1 MLNVGVDIH
10 KRTCQVCLKDERG
23 SIVEEFR
30 FRNNQE
36 GASRLATVIKKY
48 GDARVAL
55 ESTGNL
61 WVKLYD
67 RLDEEDNID
76 VILTNPKKTRVI
88 AEAKIKNDKLDA
100 RLLADLVRAGL
111 VARSY
116 VPPRDIRMQRA
127 LLRER
132 ISLVES
138 RTMIKNHIHALLDK
152 YEIHC
157 AYTDLFGKKGREWLR
172 SVDLPTID
180 QTILEVGLQRL
191 EELEAHIDAFTD
203 KIAQEAV
210 ENPQAKL
217 LMSFTGID
225 YYSAMLLASEIGD
238 VTRFASAKKLV
249 SYAGLAPG
257 TRQSADKTIHGH
269 IVREGNK
276 RIRWIL
282 VEAAQHASRHDP
294 RLRGFYLRI
303 LKRRGYQRAIVA
315 VARKMLVSMYHLLSK
330 NEVYHGVRGEEPS
343 QREFSLVRPPGFG
356 PGSLA
361 FFPVTGGRP
370 LDALLCPR
378 PGYPHVHRPI

>member
-1 MLNVGVDIH
+1 MINVGVDVH
-10 KRTCQVCLKDERG
+10 KRICQACLKDERG
-23 SIVEEFR
+23 SIIEELR
-30 FRNNQE
+30 FPNNQE
-36 GASRLATVIKKY
+36 GASRLATVIKKH

-100 RLLADLVRAGL
+100 RLLADLVRADL

-116 VPPRDIRMQRA
+116 VPPKDIRMQRA

-138 RTMIKNHIHALLDK
+138 RTMIKNRIHALLDK
-152 YEIHC
+152 YEIQPT
-157 AYTDLFGKKGREWLR
+157 YTDMFGKKGREWLR
-172 SVDLPTID
+172 SLNLPGID
-180 QTILEVGLQRL
+180 QTILEVNLQRL
-191 EELEAHIDAFTD
+191 EESEAHIDAFTH

-210 ENPQAKL
+210 EKPQVRL
-217 LMSFTGID
+217 LMGFTGID

-238 VTRFASAKKLV
+238 VKRFPSAKKLV

-257 TRQSADKTIHGH
+257 IRQSADRTVHGH
-269 IVREGNK
+269 IVKDGNK
-276 RIRWIL
+276 RIRRIL
-282 VEAAQHASRHDP
+282 VEAAQHASRHDQ
-294 RLRGFYLRI
+294 RLRPFYLRI

-315 VARKMLVSMYHLLSK
+315 VARKMLVAIYHVLSK
-330 NEVYHGVRGEEPS
+330 NEAYHGVRGELFERKLKRLEWETARSP
-343 QREFSLVRPPGFG
+343 Q
-356 PGSLA
+356 A
-361 FFPVTGGRP
+361 
-370 LDALLCPR
+370 
-378 PGYPHVHRPI
+378 H

>member
-1 MLNVGVDIH
+1 MLNVGVDVH
-10 KRTCQVCLKDERG
+10 KRICQACLKDERG

-30 FRNNQE
+30 FPNNQE
-36 GASRLATVIKKY
+36 GASRLATILRKHGEAK
-48 GDARVAL
+48 VAL

-67 RLDEEDNID
+67 RLDEEPGID
-76 VILTNPKKTRVI
+76 VILTNPRKTRVI

-100 RLLADLVRAGL
+100 RLLADLVRADL

-116 VPPRDIRMQRA
+116 VPPKEIRMQRA

-138 RTMIKNHIHALLDK
+138 RTIIKNQIHALLDK
-152 YEIHC
+152 YEIQPT
-157 AYTDLFGKKGREWLR
+157 YTDMFGKHGREWLR
-172 SVDLPTID
+172 SLNLPSID

-210 ENPQAKL
+210 EHPQAKL

-238 VTRFASAKKLV
+238 VTRFPSAKKLV
-249 SYAGLAPG
+249 RYAGLAPG
-257 TRQSADKTIHGH
+257 TRQSADKTVHGH
-269 IVREGNK
+269 IVKEGNK

-294 RLRGFYLRI
+294 RLRGFYLRVM
-303 LKRRGYQRAIVA
+303 KRRGYQRAIVA
-315 VARKMLVSMYHLLSK
+315 VARKMLVSMYHVLSK
-330 NEVYHGVRGEEPS
+330 NEPYHGERTELLE
-343 QREFSLVRPPGFG
+343 RKLKRLEWKATHSLQ
-356 PGSLA
+356 A
-361 FFPVTGGRP
+361 
-370 LDALLCPR
+370 
-378 PGYPHVHRPI
+378 I

>member
-1 MLNVGVDIH
+1 MINVGVDVH
-10 KRTCQVCLKDERG
+10 KRICQACLKDERG
-23 SIVEEFR
+23 SIIEELR
-30 FRNNQE
+30 FPNNQE
-36 GASRLATVIKKY
+36 GASRLATILKKH
-48 GDARVAL
+48 GEAKVAM

-67 RLDEEDNID
+67 RLDEEANID

-88 AEAKIKNDKLDA
+88 AEAKIKTDKLDA
-100 RLLADLVRAGL
+100 RLLADLVRADL

-116 VPPRDIRMQRA
+116 VPPREVRMQRA

-138 RTMIKNHIHALLDK
+138 RTMIKNRIHALLDK
-152 YEIHC
+152 YEIQPT
-157 AYTDLFGKKGREWLR
+157 YTDIFGRRGREWLR
-172 SVDLPTID
+172 SLNLPSID
-180 QTILEVGLQRL
+180 QTILEVSLQRL

-238 VTRFASAKKLV
+238 VTRFPSAKKLV

-257 TRQSADKTIHGH
+257 TRQSAEKTIHGH
-269 IVREGNK
+269 IVGEGNK

-315 VARKMLVSMYHLLSK
+315 VARKMLVAIYHVLSK
-330 NEVYHGVRGEEPS
+330 NEAYYGVRGELFERKLKRLEWTAS
-343 QREFSLVRPPGFG
+343 HSLQAP
-356 PGSLA
+356 
-361 FFPVTGGRP
+361 
-370 LDALLCPR
+370 
-378 PGYPHVHRPI
+378 

>member
-1 MLNVGVDIH
+1 MLNVGVDVH
-10 KRTCQVCLKDERG
+10 KRICQACLKDDHG

-30 FRNNQE
+30 FPNTRE
-36 GASRLATVIKKY
+36 GASRLAAILTKH

-88 AEAKIKNDKLDA
+88 AEAKIKTDKIDA
-100 RLLADLVRAGL
+100 RLLADLVRADL

-116 VPPRDIRMQRA
+116 VPPKEIRMQRA

-138 RTMIKNHIHALLDK
+138 RTMIKNRIHALLDK
-152 YEIHC
+152 YEIQPT
-157 AYTDLFGKKGREWLR
+157 YTDLFGKHGREWLR
-172 SVDLPTID
+172 SLNLPSID
-180 QTILEVGLQRL
+180 RTILDISLQRL
-191 EELEAHIDAFTD
+191 EELEAHIDAFTG

-238 VTRFASAKKLV
+238 VTRFPSAKKLV

-294 RLRGFYLRI
+294 RLRSFYLRI

-315 VARKMLVSMYHLLSK
+315 VARKMLVAIYHVLSK
-330 NEVYHGVRGEEPS
+330 NEAYHGVRGELFERKLKRLEWETTRSP
-343 QREFSLVRPPGFG
+343 QAP
-356 PGSLA
+356 
-361 FFPVTGGRP
+361 
-370 LDALLCPR
+370 
-378 PGYPHVHRPI
+378 